1 MKLLSKNTT
10 LLNYQL
16 LSVLTTD
23 NLEFEVLFPEYDD
36 KNLYYKQH
44 ISMDIFRDTISRLK
58 DLGLQ
63 MIRNGKR
70 PRTT

>member
-36 KNLYYKQH
+36 KNL
-44 ISMDIFRDTISRLK
+44 
-58 DLGLQ
+58 
-63 MIRNGKR
+63 
-70 PRTT
+70 